1 LQTWSVSLLDRRLR
15 VGRVNKPGGARKSLG
30 TQRILPTLLLTRL
43 GTDPKAGQTTHFQH
57 TNRRRF
63 ARLAYF
69 ESCATIVL
77 SRGVEMNYD
86 HDKVDEM
93 VLALLYLTISE
104 QHEWGARAWKS
115 HDWDALDR
123 LHTKGYISDPKSK
136 AKSVVL
142 NAEGVKRARELF
154 EQHFGR

>member
-1 LQTWSVSLLDRRLR
+1 
-15 VGRVNKPGGARKSLG
+15 LG
-30 TQRILPTLLLTRL
+30 TSGLMSEEGKPPADLGPRPSALPRLYRL
-43 GTDPKAGQTTHFQH
+43 GTGPKGRTDDHIFNTQT
-57 TNRRRF
+57 
-63 ARLAYF
+63 ADALPDWPISSPALP
-69 ESCATIVL
+69 SCSA
-77 SRGVEMNYD
+77 GVEMNYD
-86 HDKVDEM
+86 QDKVDEM
-93 VLALLYLTISE
+93 VLALLHLTISE

>member
-1 LQTWSVSLLDRRLR
+1 VERSGKTIFMRFL
-15 VGRVNKPGGARKSLG
+15 KSLFG
-30 TQRILPTLLLTRL
+30 W
-43 GTDPKAGQTTHFQH
+43 
-57 TNRRRF
+57 RRRHETDDHIF
-63 ARLAYF
+63 NTQTADARLAYF